1 MPTSFKTRTCL
12 ALYGFVILTLA
23 VGAAAGLAT
32 RSGVTGWYGS
42 LAKPSFNP
50 PNWVFAPVWT
60 TLYVLMAV
68 SAWRVWRARG
78 LFAWQLQLFFIQ
90 LVLNFAWSFIFFSA
104 HWIGIA
110 LVEIV
115 ILLVAIA
122 GMAASFLKI
131 DRAAALLLL
140 PYLFWVSFATLLN
153 AELYRLN

>member
-1 MPTSFKTRTCL
+1 MPPSAKVHNWL
-12 ALYGFVILTLA
+12 ALCGFVVLTLA
-23 VGAAAGLAT
+23 VGAAAGFAT
-32 RSGVTGWYGS
+32 RSGVAGWYGS

-60 TLYVLMAV
+60 TLYVLMAI

-78 LFAWQLQLFFIQ
+78 LFAWPLQLFFIQ
-90 LVLNFAWSFIFFSA
+90 LFLNFAWSFIFFSA

-122 GMAASFLKI
+122 GMAACFLKI
-131 DRAAALLLL
+131 DRVAALLLV
-140 PYLFWVSFATLLN
+140 PYLFWVSFAALLN